1 MSCFRHSR
9 GRRDPEFRGLWT
21 PAFAGVTIRNVGNLN
36 AFAKPMRIFVNTF
49 GTDIRLKQEVSL
61 EPVSPALQDVLRALR
76 EQYRVPLERFLT
88 EDLAPAEGAAVLVN
102 GRNMWSLDRR
112 GTTIKD
118 GDELT
123 FTVQVAG
130 G

>member
-1 MSCFRHSR
+1 MK
-9 GRRDPEFRGLWT
+9 
-21 PAFAGVTIRNVGNLN
+21 IYIN
-36 AFAKPMRIFVNTF
+36 AF

-61 EPVSPALQDVLRALR
+61 EPASSALQDVLRALR
-76 EQYRVPLERFLT
+76 EQYRVPLERFLR
-88 EDLAPAEGAAVLVN
+88 EDLSPAEGSAILVN
-102 GRNMWSLDRR
+102 GRNMWSLDRWE
-112 GTTIKD
+112 TTIHD